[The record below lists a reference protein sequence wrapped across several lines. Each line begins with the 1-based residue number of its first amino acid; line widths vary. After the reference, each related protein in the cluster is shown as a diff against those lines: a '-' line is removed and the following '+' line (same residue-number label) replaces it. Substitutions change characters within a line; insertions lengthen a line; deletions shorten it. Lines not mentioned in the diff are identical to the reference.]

1 MLRLGQEDEA
11 EGQQQ
16 AQAVLS
22 AFAPDVLVLL
32 AGEAT
37 ALCLAIQGRRMADG
51 CWIGCVVAMSSP
63 AGCERDPDRAM
74 AVNAPRPL
82 LQALADRAAHQLGE
96 TLVVFLSTVGRE

>member
-1 MLRLGQEDEA
+1 MAPLVWSSVLRLGQEDEA

-37 ALCLAIQGRRMADG
+37 AF
-51 CWIGCVVAMSSP
+51 MS
-63 AGCERDPDRAM
+63 GQTRQE
-74 AVNAPRPL
+74 N
-82 LQALADRAAHQLGE
+82 G
-96 TLVVFLSTVGRE
+96 